1 LKTKVLAWTS
11 DKHEREK
18 ASKTLEAAAAIIKAG
33 GVVAFPTET
42 SYGLG
47 GDATNPKVVERLH
60 ELKQRTEEKLGF
72 PVIVSDRFM
81 AEDYLQLTPAAKHLM
96 NAFMPG
102 PLTLVVEP
110 KRGKIAANISKGGV
124 AFRVSGSECA
134 RMLSHYSE
142 VPIVGTSA
150 NLTGTPPL
158 YSFEEV
164 RKTFEGKVEALI
176 NAGNLPTTLPSTMV
190 DVRGLPPALVREG
203 PVPFD
208 EVLAQLKE
216 FTSPALARA

>member
-1 LKTKVLAWTS
+1 
-11 DKHEREK
+11 
-18 ASKTLEAAAAIIKAG
+18 
-33 GVVAFPTET
+33 
-42 SYGLG
+42 
-47 GDATNPKVVERLH
+47 
-60 ELKQRTEEKLGF
+60 
-72 PVIVSDRFM
+72 
-81 AEDYLQLTPAAKHLM
+81 
-96 NAFMPG
+96 
-102 PLTLVVEP
+102 
-110 KRGKIAANISKGGV
+110 
-124 AFRVSGSECA
+124 
-134 RMLSHYSE
+134 MLSHYSE